1 MRKISV
7 LAFLSI
13 AILLNACKSKTEFVI
28 NGSVSHTGD
37 IKKIYLYQADNQG
50 QMIPIDSTFF
60 NEDQKF
66 VIKGKSENPEFY
78 QLLIGQRSYLVIAEN
93 GNEIEF
99 KADLTDPGS
108 NYELKGS
115 EESEKITEYNKITSD
130 FSKSTGALAEKY
142 SAMITDHQ
150 DQKDS
155 IIAVFNAK
163 SSELTKPFLDKSY
176 DFIQNNKKSLTSF
189 FAANL
194 MYGMEPNGYE
204 NKLIEYS
211 KEAHKNFPN
220 NFAVTSFAK
229 QMEVAEKVAI
239 GATAPE
245 IIASTP
251 EGKTIKLSDFRGK
264 YVLVD
269 FWASWCAPCRQENP
283 NIVKQYN
290 LFKDKNFTILGFS
303 LDDNKEAWIKAIKN
317 DNLDWSHVSE
327 LKQWDSPT
335 AGLYNVSAIPAS
347 FLISPEG
354 RIIAKNLR
362 GEALNSFLS
371 QTLK

>member
-7 LAFLSI
+7 LAFLTL

-28 NGSVSHTGD
+28 NGSVSHIGD
-37 IKKIYLYQADNQG
+37 NKKIYLYQADNQG

-66 VIKGKSENPEFY
+66 VMKGKSENPEFY

-99 KADLTDPGS
+99 TADLTDPGS

-115 EESEKITEYNKITSD
+115 EESEKITEYNKITADYS
-130 FSKSTGALAEKY
+130 SKTGQLAEKY
-142 SAMITDHQ
+142 SGMITKNQ
-150 DQKDS
+150 DQKDA
-155 IIAVFNAK
+155 IIAEFNSK
-163 SSELTKPFLDKSY
+163 SAELSKPFMEKSY
-176 DFIQNNKKSLTSF
+176 DFIEKNKKSLTSF

-194 MYGMEPNGYE
+194 MYGMGSSDYE
-204 NKLIEYS
+204 LKLIEYS
-211 KEAHKNFPN
+211 REAHKNFPN
-220 NFAVTSFAK
+220 NFAVSSFAK
-229 QMEVAEKVAI
+229 QLEVAEKVAV
-239 GATAPE
+239 GAVAPE

-251 EGKTIKLSDFRGK
+251 EGKTIKLSDFKGK

-290 LFKDKNFTILGFS
+290 LFKNKNFAILGFS
-303 LDDNKEAWIKAIKN
+303 LDDDKEAWIKAIQN
-317 DNLDWSHVSE
+317 DHLNWDHVSE

-354 RIIAKNLR
+354 KIIAKNLR
-362 GEALNSFLS
+362 GADLNKFLS
-371 QTLK
+371 QNLN